1 MLTLVRIVK
10 WVSIPA
16 LLIASLFA
24 CCTATYEPLVDLMI
38 WLGAIVFI
46 QRAVR
51 ARNYFWASGFA
62 AIALVFTPLS
72 LVAKIFFLTGLS
84 CIAIYAKLLVAFHTE
99 PAPVV

>member
-51 ARNYFWASGFA
+51 ARM
-62 AIALVFTPLS
+62 FTPLS